1 VAKIGVKIWS
11 QKEVLPYSLSRYLG
25 KKKEKKK
32 NNNSASIILNV
43 HLSFLLCE

>member
-1 VAKIGVKIWS
+1 LEPERGAA
-11 QKEVLPYSLSRYLG
+11 LFTFPLLG
-25 KKKEKKK
+25 EKKEKK

>member
-25 KKKEKKK
+25 KKREKK